1 MISPERGGIRPLR
14 TFRQVLRETEK
25 LLEAA
30 GIEGAG
36 AEAFCLLEHVSGM
49 DRTSYLL
56 KAEEPMPAQE
66 ESRLRELADR
76 RCRRIPL
83 QHLTGTAWFMG
94 FPFSVSGDVLIPR
107 PETELLA
114 AREAG
119 YIKEDADVHVCC
131 RDICTIIKGCVF
143 EWCLNDGKPDIEASV
158 YRIIGAYLE
167 PVTMS
172 RVQT

>member
-1 MISPERGGIRPLR
+1 MG
-14 TFRQVLRETEK
+14 
-25 LLEAA
+25 
-30 GIEGAG
+30 
-36 AEAFCLLEHVSGM
+36 
-49 DRTSYLL
+49 
-56 KAEEPMPAQE
+56 EEDGRYAP
-66 ESRLRELADR
+66 
-76 RCRRIPL
+76 
-83 QHLTGTAWFMG
+83 GTVMAR
-94 FPFSVSGDVLIPR
+94 S
-107 PETELLA
+107 ETELLA